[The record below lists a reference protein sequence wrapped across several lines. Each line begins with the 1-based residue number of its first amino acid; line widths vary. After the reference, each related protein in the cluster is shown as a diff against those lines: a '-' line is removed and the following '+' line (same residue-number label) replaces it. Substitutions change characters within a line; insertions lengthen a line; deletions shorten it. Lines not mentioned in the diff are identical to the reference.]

1 MHAQLCPGVVASL
14 AVVSRAVALLLHLAA
29 EAAVKAGGAAGPD
42 PLADQAVGQGQHG
55 DREEEEGQAEVDGV
69 VVVGEPGGEHSRA
82 SLNGGNNT

>member
-1 MHAQLCPGVVASL
+1 MHAQLCPGVVAVI
-14 AVVSRAVALLLHLAA
+14 AVVSCSLLLHLAA
-29 EAAVKAGGAAGPD
+29 EAAVEAGGAAGPD